1 MHEMDDLMTA
11 TASVSGEPLAK
22 RLTPAGAGAAAE
34 DGDDGYT
41 AYVSGRVDW
50 IRRTAY
56 LLCGD
61 WTSADDLAQQ
71 TIYKLYVHWAKARR
85 AESLDA
91 YTRVV
96 LVREFLAERRKA
108 WWRRTSLVAPPDLPA
123 AAPADPERG
132 LDLRNALTG
141 LGPRQRATVVLRY
154 YCDLSVAETAAVLGC
169 SEGNVKSQTARALA
183 TLRGSLEDR

>member
-1 MHEMDDLMTA
+1 MTA
-11 TASVSGEPLAK
+11 QAVGEEGLVAQ
-22 RLTPAGAGAAAE
+22 AAE
-34 DGDDGYT
+34 DSDTGYT

-61 WTSADDLAQQ
+61 WASADDLTQQ
-71 TIYKLYVHWAKARR
+71 TVYRLYVHWAKARR

-108 WWRRTSLVAPPDLPA
+108 WWRRTSLVEAPDRPDEPG
-123 AAPADPERG
+123 DPDGG
-132 LDLRNALTG
+132 LDLRKALAA
-141 LGPRQRATVVLRY
+141 LAPRQRAAVVLRY
-154 YCDLSVAETAAVLGC
+154 YCDLSVADAAAVLGC
-169 SEGNVKSQTARALA
+169 SEGNVKSQTSRALTA
-183 TLRGSLEDR
+183 LRGHLEER

>member
-1 MHEMDDLMTA
+1 MHELDRPMTA
-11 TASVSGEPLAK
+11 ASVSGEQLAL
-22 RLTPAGAGAAAE
+22 RAAEGTAEDGAAE
-34 DGDDGYT
+34 DGEDGYT

-50 IRRTAY
+50 IRRTAR

-61 WTSADDLAQQ
+61 WAAADDLTQQ
-71 TIYKLYVHWAKARR
+71 TIYKLYVHWARARR

-108 WWRRTSLVAPPDLPA
+108 WWRRTALVTPPERPA
-123 AAPADPERG
+123 ESGDPDRG
-132 LDLRNALTG
+132 LDLRDALAA
-141 LGPRQRATVVLRY
+141 LAPRQRATIVLRY
-154 YCDLSVAETAAVLGC
+154 YCDLSVTETAAVLGC